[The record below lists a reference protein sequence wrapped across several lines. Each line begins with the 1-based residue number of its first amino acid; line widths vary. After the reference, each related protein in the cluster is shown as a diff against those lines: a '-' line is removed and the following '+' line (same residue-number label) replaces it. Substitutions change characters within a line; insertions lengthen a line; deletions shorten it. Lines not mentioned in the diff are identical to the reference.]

1 MSTRG
6 SITPRRLASSIALVA
21 CAVPGLV
28 WAHSRTGDHDASSLY
43 TGGIAVWLP
52 WLLLASLYALGLL
65 QLWRRA
71 GIGHGLPVP
80 RVLAFTA
87 GMLALLAAT
96 VWPLDALGEQSLA
109 AHVAQ
114 HMTLLAI
121 VAPLLLLGRPGPVF
135 AHALPPPWTR
145 GIAAIARRLLPGARQ
160 LAAAT
165 LLHAVVMWAW
175 HSPLLTAAALESDA
189 LHWLMHISFLLAGL
203 WFWSAIAARRKES
216 TTGAG
221 GALLALVT
229 IMMQMG
235 LIGALLV
242 FAPRPLYA
250 IYVDRVAALGLDA
263 LTDQQLAGLIMWV
276 PTCVPYLVA
285 AWVIVYARLGEAAR
299 DPGAMQRPALPA
311 SRD

>member
-1 MSTRG
+1 
-6 SITPRRLASSIALVA
+6 
-21 CAVPGLV
+21 
-28 WAHSRTGDHDASSLY
+28 
-43 TGGIAVWLP
+43 
-52 WLLLASLYALGLL
+52 
-65 QLWRRA
+65 
-71 GIGHGLPVP
+71 
-80 RVLAFTA
+80 
-87 GMLALLAAT
+87 
-96 VWPLDALGEQSLA
+96 
-109 AHVAQ
+109 
-114 HMTLLAI
+114 
-121 VAPLLLLGRPGPVF
+121 
-135 AHALPPPWTR
+135 
-145 GIAAIARRLLPGARQ
+145 
-160 LAAAT
+160 AAAT

-263 LTDQQLAGLIMWV
+263 LTD
-276 PTCVPYLVA
+276 
-285 AWVIVYARLGEAAR
+285 
-299 DPGAMQRPALPA
+299 
-311 SRD
+311 